1 MRPSRSLL
9 LILALSACSAPA
21 PVAPTPPPPAE
32 TAADAAPPTPT
43 PDAGVPEKPAL
54 ESPVLASL
62 ERTACF
68 GFCPVYT
75 VTVHA
80 DGSVDYHGERF
91 VVTQGDAS
99 GQLTA
104 EQMTALR
111 RAFADAGWD
120 GFETDYT
127 HRDVTDNPSAIIRFE
142 DKTVS
147 HYHGDHSAPEAL
159 TKLEDRFDQIVDVE
173 QWIGTP
179 DQRSKLPRRR

>member
-1 MRPSRSLL
+1 MTLLRSLL
-9 LILALSACSAPA
+9 LVLALSACSAPA

-32 TAADAAPPTPT
+32 TAVDAAPPTQPT

-91 VVTQGDAS
+91 VVTQGDQS

-104 EQMTALR
+104 EQMTALQ
-111 RAFADAGWD
+111 AKLNVPAGQEWARQILS
-120 GFETDYT
+120 TVAT
-127 HRDVTDNPSAIIRFE
+127 MAIAVGWT
-142 DKTVS
+142 TVLRMEMCRI
-147 HYHGDHSAPEAL
+147 P
-159 TKLEDRFDQIVDVE
+159 
-173 QWIGTP
+173 
-179 DQRSKLPRRR
+179 